1 MAIKTR
7 KPIDPAAVEAFGAA
21 ADPPAPVAAPPA
33 TRSSPE
39 PSVPTSA
46 RARPAAPVDDAPA
59 TWPRGVARTITL
71 RYADPTLPQLLAEIA
86 ALDERSQH
94 KVALRALRRGLDEL
108 KREHGL

>member
-21 ADPPAPVAAPPA
+21 PDAPASDAAPPV
-33 TRSSPE
+33 TLSSPE
-39 PSVPTSA
+39 PPAPQPPRT
-46 RARPAAPVDDAPA
+46 RAVAPVEDAPVMW
-59 TWPRGVARTITL
+59 TRGVARTITL

>member
-21 ADPPAPVAAPPA
+21 ADAPTRDAGPPA
-33 TRSSPE
+33 TPSTPE
-39 PSVPTSA
+39 PSAPLPA
-46 RARPAAPVDDAPA
+46 RARPTAPVDDAPA

-94 KVALRALRRGLDEL
+94 KVALRALCRGLDEL